1 MHKKLLFAIIA
12 AIAATNAYS
21 DQVLTS
27 RAYVDD
33 GLATKQDKI
42 TAGTTGAVV
51 TYNGIQDG
59 QTQFTERA
67 IYDGSAT
74 YDSTTDANKLI
85 TAGAVNTMTPSL
97 PTGTAN
103 AAVTYDAN
111 GNIGGERE
119 IFGTNYTAIWARP
132 TVTTNDDKL
141 AKVGDVR
148 MLQNLITDAS
158 KRGSAP
164 SDENDYRMLPVF
176 NSALNGKFGGLI
188 TANSLDEGT
197 WKTNNWSTNNVI
209 PSLMAVNAGMESKQ
223 NKMTCTRWLDTPE
236 HPEHTDENCLLWELG
251 N

>member
-12 AIAATNAYS
+12 SIAATNAYS

-27 RAYVDD
+27 RAYVDN

-111 GNIGGERE
+111 GNIGGERR
-119 IFGTNYTAIWARP
+119 I
-132 TVTTNDDKL
+132 DDS
-141 AKVGDVR
+141 GGR
-148 MLQNLITDAS
+148 AS
-158 KRGSAP
+158 VLTPR
-164 SDENDYRMLPVF
+164 SDEWLTSVSGVKGTLKYITSVQSASSVPSSGMFFLPVF
-176 NSALNGKFGGLI
+176 SENEDTPTFGRV
-188 TANSLDEGT
+188 TVANSVEDLGT
-197 WKTNNWSTNNVI
+197 WSDNTNKVI
-209 PSLMAVNAGMESKQ
+209 PTWMAMDSGLATKQ

-236 HPEHTDENCLLWELG
+236 NPDHTDENCLLWELG